1 MSQPDSRALEAHQ
14 RLGFRRKRKQVGRA
28 CDGCRLQRIKCDDSV
43 PCLNCRTRGRE
54 CSNSQATIASTLP
67 QAQDEID
74 KLKRRVKELEAELL
88 QERSNKAPTTAPT
101 QEATPPGGSPYLQQT
116 CAPKQT
122 KTKFWNGVYLRP
134 ARSPHSAWFGPSSLY
149 FFIHRLSTF
158 LSAQADHMLIH
169 LASNLD
175 MLGQPIASQDSS
187 RLLAPL
193 TGLSDEAV
201 YLTPI
206 QEEYF
211 ISLYWETY
219 HTSLYAV
226 LDEAS
231 FKTHNQSLYVDV
243 LPGSPRKP
251 SALVDIIVAM
261 CMQYRTSALPTGQ
274 QGNLVEDNDATMAGR
289 WYYRR
294 AQALLACEIES
305 PSLSTLQCHLLCAL
319 YVCGGSFHNM
329 ADSICALAVRT
340 AYMLGL
346 HVDPPPTMPERERQ
360 LRRRLWWSVFELDTK
375 VGMKVGRPFL
385 IRDTHIM
392 PQLPSDTM
400 EAAIQSGST
409 FAPIGD
415 NATWLSFNLQRV
427 KLYQAV
433 RALNLAF
440 YSHDLNMEEGESVYN
455 DPRTMEDLANTWGPQ
470 TTSLLERA
478 KQVPPSLKT
487 GRKGGSAFSNDGSP
501 LEIEQYAPLWLQ
513 RQRLHLEL
521 EYHHLCIGLH
531 RPFLSFSTEQG
542 SSAAEMA
549 ARCALHAMELSN
561 ITHQALSTTS
571 ILNGWHE
578 SFQWQWSAAM
588 TLVGFV
594 VSNPQHSLTPAARV
608 AIKIAV
614 SVLDMFGASFDAAAK
629 AAVIV
634 RTLHTNIESVMAH
647 LDVNPDHL
655 AEKPHMNPLLDK
667 YVVGQEDVANSE
679 PNQFDAIGTS
689 DFDLL
694 DMAMHVDFWADLD
707 MLLPGV
713 SGAPT
718 ETAAP

>member
-1 MSQPDSRALEAHQ
+1 MSQPDPRALEAHQ

-43 PCLNCRTRGRE
+43 PCLNCRARGRE

-74 KLKRRVKELEAELL
+74 KLKRRVNELEGELL
-88 QERSNKAPTTAPT
+88 KERSNKTSTPAPT
-101 QEATPPGGSPYLQQT
+101 QEATPPGGSPYLQQS
-116 CAPKQT
+116 PVQQKP
-122 KTKFWNGVYLRP
+122 KTKFWDGVYLRP

-169 LASNLD
+169 LASNLE

-226 LDEAS
+226 LDES
-231 FKTHNQSLYVDV
+231 RFKTHNQSLYVDV
-243 LPGSPRKP
+243 PPGSPRKP

-274 QGNLVEDNDATMAGR
+274 QGNIVEDNDATMAGR

-346 HVDPPPTMPERERQ
+346 HVDPPPSMPERERQ

-375 VGMKVGRPFL
+375 VGIKVGRPFL

-392 PQLPSDTM
+392 PELPSDTM

-415 NATWLSFNLQRV
+415 NATWLSFNFQRV
-427 KLYQAV
+427 KLYQTV

-440 YSHDLNMEEGESVYN
+440 YSHDLNIEEGSSVYD
-455 DPRTMEDLANTWGPQ
+455 DPRTMEDLANIWGPR
-470 TTSLLERA
+470 TISLMDWI
-478 KQVPPSLKT
+478 KQVPSSLKT
-487 GRKGGSAFSNDGSP
+487 NRKGGSAFSNDGSP

-521 EYHHLCIGLH
+521 EYHHLCISTH
-531 RPFLSFSTEQG
+531 RPFLSFSAEQG

-549 ARCALHAMELSN
+549 AKCALHAMELSN

-594 VSNPQHSLTPAARV
+594 VANPQHSLTPAARV

-634 RTLHTNIESVMAH
+634 RTLHANIESVMTH
-647 LDVNPDHL
+647 LDLSPDHL
-655 AEKPHMNPLLDK
+655 SGGPNGNPLLDK
-667 YVVGQEDVANSE
+667 YASGQGELANPES
-679 PNQFDAIGTS
+679 NQFDAIGTS

-713 SGAPT
+713 SGAAT